1 MKTPVHAHDDD
12 RVSVNLR
19 RELIRLLLIAA
30 VERPEPERARRAA
43 ALRGLAQQAHGGT
56 AVEVPRYERCVQVAE
71 ASAAWRWGLLAWHE
85 TCLFDR
91 YKLVSTPDR
100 KGIIG

>member
-19 RELIRLLLIAA
+19 RELIRLLLIVA

-43 ALRGLAQQAHGGT
+43 ALRGLAQQAHGCA

-85 TCLFDR
+85 TCFFDR
-91 YKLVSTPDR
+91 YKLVSNTGEE
-100 KGIIG
+100 GIIG